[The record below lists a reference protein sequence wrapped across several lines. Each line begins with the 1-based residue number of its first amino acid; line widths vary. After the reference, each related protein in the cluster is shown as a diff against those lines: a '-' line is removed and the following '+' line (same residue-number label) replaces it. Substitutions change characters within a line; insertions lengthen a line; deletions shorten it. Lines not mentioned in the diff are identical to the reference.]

1 MPKVFS
7 MQTLPPALDLSS
19 SLTLLDA
26 VLRGQ
31 EQKNGITEGK
41 KPQNLMSG
49 YLVLV
54 ILKKEPGRSQNK
66 AFTSGSGEGTN
77 PLNETNQGEKKEICY
92 CFLCVV
98 LFKQRRPK
106 LHRSWPLGLLNS
118 IHFYNERID
127 VSSSSVKGH
136 ITESTC
142 PLVDDIHNCRR
153 SHFSEDIIG
162 TSHSL

>member
-1 MPKVFS
+1 
-7 MQTLPPALDLSS
+7 
-19 SLTLLDA
+19 
-26 VLRGQ
+26 
-31 EQKNGITEGK
+31 
-41 KPQNLMSG
+41 MSG

-106 LHRSWPLGLLNS
+106 LHRSWPLGLLNR

-142 PLVDDIHNCRR
+142 PPVDDIHNCAGGHTSVKTSLEHHTAFFKKNHNSKIFVAVSCFIQIPLRR
-153 SHFSEDIIG
+153 
-162 TSHSL
+162 L